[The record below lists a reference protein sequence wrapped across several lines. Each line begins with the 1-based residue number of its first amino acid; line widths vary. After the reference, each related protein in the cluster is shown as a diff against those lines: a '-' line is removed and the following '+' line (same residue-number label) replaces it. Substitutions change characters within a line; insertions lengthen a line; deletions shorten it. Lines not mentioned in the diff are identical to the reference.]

1 MMSSQ
6 RLRRKEVEKPLQSA
20 RCSCVWKEFSN
31 VLENMKVG
39 HFGHL
44 NLLAEA
50 APTQIDDAKKEKPPM
65 ACTRHK
71 SACRQPSFS
80 LHQKCAAGCRSLSQ
94 LTSGQRRTTAET
106 GRQPVVSHRRRQ
118 TTVRTHNHMGTE
130 RELIPH
136 CSHRRQETMARS
148 KITC

>member
-65 ACTRHK
+65 KRLAQDINLPADNRR
-71 SACRQPSFS
+71 SRYIRNDFS
-80 LHQKCAAGCRSLSQ
+80 YYH
-94 LTSGQRRTTAET
+94 
-106 GRQPVVSHRRRQ
+106 
-118 TTVRTHNHMGTE
+118 
-130 RELIPH
+130 
-136 CSHRRQETMARS
+136 
-148 KITC
+148 